1 MKQNK
6 FFCFPDI
13 KVNITMRF
21 SSNNNLELYWKD
33 EQGNKRNII
42 ENVNTIG
49 SLVTYS
55 GTIDVNAS
63 SNVSKKKNEI

>member
-1 MKQNK
+1 MEQNK

-21 SSNNNLELYWKD
+21 SNYNNLELYWKD

-42 ENVNTIG
+42 KNTNTTG
-49 SLVTYS
+49 RLVTYS
-55 GTIDVNAS
+55 GTIDVYAS
-63 SNVSKKKNEI
+63 SNVSKKRK

>member
-21 SSNNNLELYWKD
+21 SSKNNLELYWKD

-42 ENVNTIG
+42 ENVNTTG
-49 SLVTYS
+49 NFVTDS
-55 GTIDVNAS
+55 KLIDVNAI
-63 SNVSKKKNEI
+63 SNVSSK

>member
-21 SSNNNLELYWKD
+21 SSYNNLELYWKD

-42 ENVNTIG
+42 EIVNTTG
-49 SLVTYS
+49 RLVTYS

-63 SNVSKKKNEI
+63 SNVSKKNEI

>member
-13 KVNITMRF
+13 KVNITIRF